1 MPTRL
6 RKQRKMRGT
15 RTVGYGQ
22 IGQHRKHPGGRGK
35 AGRHKHKWSWVTTYE
50 PDYFG
55 SRGFRP
61 PSPNKERSWLNV
73 GDLEGLH
80 AKLLRMKEGEM
91 QDGLPVLN
99 LAKMGVGKLL
109 GAGKVEKP
117 FVVVV
122 SKFTDQAKAKVEAA
136 GGKVKEA

>member
-1 MPTRL
+1 
-6 RKQRKMRGT
+6 
-15 RTVGYGQ
+15 
-22 IGQHRKHPGGRGK
+22 
-35 AGRHKHKWSWVTTYE
+35 
-50 PDYFG
+50 
-55 SRGFRP
+55 
-61 PSPNKERSWLNV
+61 
-73 GDLEGLH
+73 
-80 AKLLRMKEGEM
+80 M

-109 GAGKVEKP
+109 GAGKVKKP